1 VIDLEAADK
10 SITFAT
16 HESAAKALARGS
28 RFRDGESE
36 SELTLAWSG
45 ASAGEKGEEEKV
57 AAGDEGAGER
67 KEDEE
72 EEDDEEAGGRNW
84 KR

>member
-28 RFRDGESE
+28 RFRDEENE

-45 ASAGEKGEEEKV
+45 ASAGGKAEVEKV
-57 AAGDEGAGER
+57 AAGEEGAGER

-72 EEDDEEAGGRNW
+72 EDDDDERAGRNW